1 MPTYKYEAAYAS
13 GEKVS
18 GVIEA
23 MSQPDAVAQ
32 IRQSCEIVLSLREV
46 PRVAPAKPAEK
57 ISKISSKALALT
69 CQQFAIILKA
79 GLPLVQT
86 VDLVAEQCSEKSL
99 KRLLEQISADVND
112 GWAMSRSIE
121 QRSGGKLPVTF
132 QETIRAGE
140 ESGDL
145 VASFERLSEYFDRMA
160 KTRSSVVGALIYPA
174 FLGVVAVVVIG
185 IIMVFAVPVFTN
197 MFESMSIEL
206 PFPTRALIAMSNFM
220 QKYILVIIG
229 LIALIAL
236 GIRAYGHT
244 EKGGMTLAKFQLNLP
259 ILGDVVRMSGAS
271 QFAHTMSTLL
281 ASGMPILHA
290 IEVAGRT
297 VDNRVMAAEI
307 TDTLPGVE
315 SGKSFGECLSYAKE
329 LPRMLVQMTAVGEAT
344 GSMETTLKILAE
356 YYDNETD
363 LRSKRALALLEPAII
378 VFMAFFVV
386 LILLAVYLPLFSM
399 YEGIY

>member
-18 GVIEA
+18 GVVEA
-23 MSQPDAVAQ
+23 MSQNDAVAQ
-32 IRQSCEIVLSLREV
+32 IRQTCEIVLSLKEV
-46 PRVAPAKPAEK
+46 PKVATKKPLERFNK
-57 ISKISSKALALT
+57 ISAKALALT

-86 VDLVAEQCSEKSL
+86 VDLVAQQCSDKTL
-99 KRLLEQISADVND
+99 KRLLEHISNDVTD
-112 GWAMSRSIE
+112 GWAMSQSIE
-121 QRSGGKLPVTF
+121 QRSNGKLPVTF
-132 QETIRAGE
+132 QETVRAGE

-145 VASFERLSEYFDRMA
+145 VSSFERLSEYFDRMA

-174 FLGVVAVVVIG
+174 FLTVVAVVVVG
-185 IIMVFAVPVFTN
+185 IIMIFAVPTFTR

-206 PFPTRALIAMSNFM
+206 PWPTKALIAMSGFF
-220 QKYILVIIG
+220 QKYWLVLIG
-229 LIALIAL
+229 LIVLIAFA
-236 GIRAYGHT
+236 IRVVGAT
-244 EKGGMTLAKFQLNLP
+244 EKGGMVLSRFQLNLP

-297 VDNRVMAAEI
+297 VDNRCMAAEI

-315 SGKSFGECLSYAKE
+315 GGRSFGECLSYAKE
-329 LPRMLVQMTAVGEAT
+329 LPKMLVQMTAVGEAT
-344 GSMETTLKILAE
+344 GAMETTLKILAE
-356 YYDNETD
+356 YYDNEVEV
-363 LRSKRALALLEPAII
+363 RSKQALALLEPAII
-378 VFMAFFVV
+378 VIMAGFVV

-399 YEGIY
+399 YEGIG